1 MSERAERLKRPR
13 AGAGFRSARS
23 AAASLGVPYSTYAG
37 HENGS
42 RDYEADDA
50 ALYARRYRV
59 TPEWL
64 LFGRVTEVATAAV
77 VRPFGGSPESLVPVY
92 DVRASAGFGAVVDGE
107 EVIAHMAFS
116 PAFLRSMTD
125 AKPRDLAV
133 IEVKGHSMEPTLI
146 DGDHVLIDG
155 TKRNLDYDGLFV
167 LRFGDALHVKRVGRS
182 AKRGHV
188 MVLSDHPGYAP
199 LDMPKEEIDAIG
211 RVLWFGR
218 QV

>member
-1 MSERAERLKRPR
+1 MTMHERLRQAR
-13 AGAGFRSARS
+13 EAAGFAS
-23 AAASLGVPYSTYAG
+23 AAEAALRYGWTVTTYRH
-37 HENGS
+37 HENGT
-42 RDYEADDA
+42 RGFKREQA
-50 ALYARRYRV
+50 AIYARAYKV

-182 AKRGHV
+182 AKRGNV

-199 LDMPKEEIDAIG
+199 LDMPKEEIDTIG

-218 QV
+218 RV